1 MSEAESSCPITCWG
15 HAEMDAAS
23 TTTPSVTE
31 VKDSLGH
38 MPTKKNKNKKKKEN
52 MTLAGERRTG

>member
-1 MSEAESSCPITCWG
+1 MSEAESSCPNTCCG

-31 VKDSLGH
+31 VKVSLGQ
-38 MPTKKNKNKKKKEN
+38 MLTKKNKNKKKEEN
-52 MTLAGERRTG
+52 MTLADERGTG